1 MSHKDK
7 IGLLFGHDR
16 EKPLTS
22 ITYSDPILLHLSS
35 QLSYQLGYTGGVV
48 AQALIQD
55 INYISTQQAS
65 LGNSTTV
72 TIVLGGTLGVAVVG
86 EDITITVTATTT
98 ATDLSKLIRE
108 DPIAHALVHPDLVG
122 TPSSI
127 QVPQALTTLSGG
139 DGFSADV
146 YIEASNSVKVPRIG
160 DWVQV
165 GDIDS
170 FIDDK
175 TSGYVLEDVTV
186 DVGAYRWARI
196 RVELIDGPSAI
207 LYGEF
212 FTKGGDGV
220 TDGTDFEGLAE
231 DIYFD
236 NTGAIII
243 TSNNVQG
250 ALEDLGSTLGP
261 LIPEINRISE
271 LPFTVQLG
279 RDKRRATNIWMD
291 NQGVGSNQSPILIPF
306 NAEIVA
312 ISATCPDNE
321 TFDLEIY
328 RNTDVRDG
336 GTPALPNALSVI
348 SFSSSNSESLI
359 TAVALVAGDE
369 IGVYCRGTSVR
380 RPTITIYI
388 NRRT

>member
-146 YIEASNSVKVPRIG
+146 YIEASNSVHTPRIC
-160 DWVQV
+160 DWVQI
-165 GDIDS
+165 GDLDA
-170 FIDDK
+170 FIDDQ
-175 TSGYVLEDVTV
+175 TSGYVLEDVTA
-186 DVGAYRWARI
+186 DVGAYKWARLRI
-196 RVELIDGPSAI
+196 ELIDGPPAI

-212 FTKGGDGV
+212 FTKGEAV
-220 TDGTDFEGLAE
+220 TDGTNFEGLAE
-231 DIYFD
+231 DIYVD
-236 NTGAIII
+236 TTGMIII
-243 TSNNVQG
+243 NQNNVQG
-250 ALEDLGSTLGP
+250 ALEDLDGTLAP
-261 LIPEINRISE
+261 LLPAINRIDD
-271 LPFTVQLG
+271 LPFTVQLS